1 MRDRSLARFVLFVIA
16 WLVLTLPIWWFAAP
30 LLAWPVT
37 LLAEAV
43 TRSGFGDLVKS
54 VEQHGDLITF
64 VTSLKPAQSLA
75 ATSAVVLDEVDVR
88 RYSFGLPLLA
98 ALILAARQ
106 KHMPRNLLLA
116 FAVMLPFECW
126 GVVAELLQ
134 DLASGL
140 GPAIASQTG
149 FSALQ
154 REAIAFAYQFGSLIL
169 PTVAPIVFWVLTHR
183 RFVEGMAGRGA
194 T

>member
-16 WLVLTLPIWWFAAP
+16 WLAPMLFIWWFAAP
-30 LLAWPVT
+30 VLAWPLS
-37 LLAEAV
+37 LLSEAV
-43 TRSGFGDLVKS
+43 TRSSFGDLLKS
-54 VEQHGDLITF
+54 VEQHGELITF
-64 VTSLKPAQSLA
+64 VTSLKPSPSVA
-75 ATSAVVLDEVDVR
+75 ATNAVVLDEVDVR

-98 ALILAARQ
+98 ALIFAAGQ
-106 KHMPRNLLLA
+106 KHMPRNLLLG
-116 FAVMLPFECW
+116 FALMLPFECW

-140 GPAIASQTG
+140 GPAIAAQTG
-149 FSALQ
+149 FSSLQ

-169 PTVAPIVFWVLTHR
+169 PTVAPVVFWVLTHR
-183 RFVEGMAGRGA
+183 GFVEGIASRGA